1 MNMRAYRHEERNPLV
16 TRLIGL
22 AVAAAA
28 ALSLA
33 GCASGRGG
41 TVPYEP
47 QGFVA
52 PDVQAEPVATA
63 AQPIGAL
70 DTLNISVFQ
79 VESLTGEFKVD
90 ANGKIDYPLLGA
102 VQAQGR
108 TTEELRQNL
117 ATGLSQKYLQSPNVQ
132 VAIKERAEQ
141 KVTVDGAV
149 QQPGVYVVKGPTT
162 LIQAVAMARGTTQ
175 DANPSRVY
183 VFRTIRGE
191 RLAGAFDL
199 KMIRRGQASDPVV
212 YGNDIVVVDGSKS
225 RQMFRDLIQAIPV
238 LGVLRPF

>member
-1 MNMRAYRHEERNPLV
+1 MRAYRHEERDPLFR
-16 TRLIGL
+16 RLLKG
-22 AVAAAA
+22 AVVAAAA
-28 ALSLA
+28 LA
-33 GCASGRGG
+33 VSACAAGRGG

-47 QGFVA
+47 TGFVA
-52 PDVQAEPVATA
+52 PDVQAEPVAA
-63 AQPIGAL
+63 ASQPIGAL
-70 DTLNISVFQ
+70 DELNISVFQ

-90 ANGKIDYPLLGA
+90 ANGKIDYPLLGE

-108 TTEELRQNL
+108 TTEELRQQI
-117 ATGLSQKYLQSPNVQ
+117 AAGLSQKYLQSPNVQ

-149 QQPGVYVVKGPTT
+149 TQPGVYVVKGPTT
-162 LIQAVAMARGTTQ
+162 LIQAVAMAKGTTQ

-191 RLAGAFDL
+191 RVAGAFDL
-199 KMIRRGQASDPVV
+199 KMIRRAQAEDPVI
-212 YGNDIVVVDGSKS
+212 YGNDIVVVDGDKS
-225 RQMFRDLIQAIPV
+225 RQMIQTLIQTIPV

>member
-1 MNMRAYRHEERNPLV
+1 MRAYRHEERNSLL
-16 TRLIGL
+16 TRLLRG

-33 GCASGRGG
+33 ACMGGGRGG
-41 TVPYEP
+41 SVPYEP

-52 PDVQAEPVATA
+52 PDAQAEPVASS

-90 ANGKIDYPLLGA
+90 ANGKIDYPLLGE

-117 ATGLSQKYLQSPNVQ
+117 ATGLSQKYLQNPNVQ

-199 KMIRRGQASDPVV
+199 KMIRRGEAADPVV
-212 YGNDIVVVDGSKS
+212 YGNDIVVVDGNPN

>member
-1 MNMRAYRHEERNPLV
+1 MNMRAYRHEERTHLFGSLM
-16 TRLIGL
+16 RA
-22 AVAAAA
+22 AVAAIA

-33 GCASGRGG
+33 GCAAGRGG
-41 TVPYEP
+41 SVPYEP
-47 QGFVA
+47 TGFVA
-52 PDVQAEPVATA
+52 PDVQAEPVANS

-90 ANGKIDYPLLGA
+90 ASGKFDYPLLGA

-108 TTEELRQNL
+108 TTEELRQFL

-149 QQPGVYVVKGPTT
+149 AQPGVYVVKGPTT

-183 VFRTIRGE
+183 VFRTIKGE

-199 KMIRRGQASDPVV
+199 KMIRRGQAEDPVI
-212 YGNDIVVVDGSKS
+212 YGNDIVVVDGDKS
-225 RQMFRDLIQAIPV
+225 RQMIQTLLQTIPV

>member
-1 MNMRAYRHEERNPLV
+1 MNMRAYRCVDRDPFFS
-16 TRLIGL
+16 RLLRGAI
-22 AVAAAA
+22 VAAAA
-28 ALSLA
+28 LGLSA
-33 GCASGRGG
+33 CAAGRGG
-41 TVPYEP
+41 SVPYSP
-47 QGFVA
+47 TNFVA
-52 PDVQAEPVATA
+52 PDVQAEPVASA

-70 DTLNISVFQ
+70 DQLNISVFQ

-90 ANGKIDYPLLGA
+90 ANGRIDYPLLGA

-108 TTEELRQNL
+108 TTEELRQFL
-117 ATGLSQKYLQSPNVQ
+117 ASNLSQKYLQNPNVQ

-149 QQPGVYVVKGPTT
+149 TQPGVYVVKGPTT

-191 RLAGAFDL
+191 RVAGAFDL
-199 KMIRRGQASDPVV
+199 KQIRRAQAEDPII
-212 YGNDIVVVDGSKS
+212 YGNDVVVVDGDKS
-225 RQMFRDLIQAIPV
+225 RQMIQTLLQTIPV
-238 LGVLRPF
+238 LGLLRPY

>member
-1 MNMRAYRHEERNPLV
+1 MRAYRHEERESV
-16 TRLIGL
+16 FRRLAKGAVVVAAAL
-22 AVAAAA
+22 AVAACTA
-28 ALSLA
+28 
-33 GCASGRGG
+33 GRGG
-41 TVPYEP
+41 SVPYEP

-52 PDVQAEPVATA
+52 PDAQGEPVANS

-90 ANGKIDYPLLGA
+90 DAGKIDYPLLGA

-108 TTEELRQNL
+108 TTDQLSQQL
-117 ATGLSQKYLQSPNVQ
+117 AAGLSQKYLQSPNVQ

-141 KVTVDGAV
+141 RVTVDGAV
-149 QQPGVYVVKGPTT
+149 KLPGMYKVKGPTT
-162 LIQAVAMARGTTQ
+162 LIQAVAMAQGLTE

-183 VFRTIRGE
+183 VFRTIHGE
-191 RLAGAFDL
+191 RVAGAFDL
-199 KMIRRGQASDPVV
+199 KMIRRAQAEDPVI
-212 YGNDIVVVDGSKS
+212 YGNDIVVVDGSKA
-225 RQMFRDLIQAIPV
+225 RQMFRDLIQTIPV

>member
-1 MNMRAYRHEERNPLV
+1 MNMRAYRHEERDSLFRRLV
-16 TRLIGL
+16 RG
-22 AVAAAA
+22 AVVAAAA
-28 ALSLA
+28 LA
-33 GCASGRGG
+33 VSACAAGRGG

-47 QGFVA
+47 T
-52 PDVQAEPVATA
+52 EPVATA
-63 AQPIGAL
+63 SQPIGAL
-70 DTLNISVFQ
+70 DELNISVFQ

-90 ANGKIDYPLLGA
+90 ANGKIDYPLLGE

-108 TTEELRQNL
+108 TTEELRQQI

-149 QQPGVYVVKGPTT
+149 TQPGVYVVKGPTT
-162 LIQAVAMARGTTQ
+162 LIQAVAMAKGTTQ

-191 RLAGAFDL
+191 RMAGAFDL
-199 KMIRRGQASDPVV
+199 KMIRRAQAEDPVI
-212 YGNDIVVVDGSKS
+212 YGNDIVVVDGDNS
-225 RQMFRDLIQAIPV
+225 RQMIQTLLQTIPV
-238 LGVLRPF
+238 LGLFRPY

>member
-1 MNMRAYRHEERNPLV
+1 MRAYRHEERDPLFR
-16 TRLIGL
+16 RLLRG
-22 AVAAAA
+22 AVVAAAA
-28 ALSLA
+28 LA
-33 GCASGRGG
+33 ISACSTGRGG

-52 PDVQAEPVATA
+52 PDVQAEPVASA

-70 DTLNISVFQ
+70 DTVNISVFQ

-108 TTEELRQNL
+108 TTEELRQFL
-117 ATGLSQKYLQSPNVQ
+117 ATGLSEKYLQSPNVQ

-149 QQPGVYVVKGPTT
+149 TQPGVYVVKGPTT
-162 LIQAVAMARGTTQ
+162 LIQAVAMARGTTE

-199 KMIRRGQASDPVV
+199 KMIRRGQAVDPVV
-212 YGNDIVVVDGSKS
+212 YGNDIVVVDGSKN

>member
-1 MNMRAYRHEERNPLV
+1 MRAFRHEERDPLFR
-16 TRLIGL
+16 RLLRG
-22 AVAAAA
+22 AVVAAAA
-28 ALSLA
+28 LA
-33 GCASGRGG
+33 MSACAAGRGG
-41 TVPYEP
+41 TVPYNP
-47 QGFVA
+47 VGLTA
-52 PDVQAEPVATA
+52 PDVQAEPVAAA

-70 DTLNISVFQ
+70 DALNISVFQ

-90 ANGKIDYPLLGA
+90 ANGKIDYPLLGE

-108 TTEELRQNL
+108 TTEELRQTL

-149 QQPGVYVVKGPTT
+149 AQPGVYVVKGPTT

-183 VFRTIRGE
+183 VFRTIKGQRV
-191 RLAGAFDL
+191 AGAFDL
-199 KMIRRGQASDPVV
+199 KMIRRAQAEDPTI
-212 YGNDIVVVDGSKS
+212 YGNDIVVVDGDKS
-225 RQMFRDLIQAIPV
+225 RAMIQTLLQTVPI
-238 LGVLRPF
+238 LGLLRPY

>member
-1 MNMRAYRHEERNPLV
+1 MNMRAYRCEERYPLFR
-16 TRLIGL
+16 RLAAG

-28 ALSLA
+28 ALALSA
-33 GCASGRGG
+33 CAAGRGG
-41 TVPYEP
+41 SVPYAP
-47 QGFVA
+47 TGFVA
-52 PDVQAEPVATA
+52 PDVQAEPVASS

-90 ANGKIDYPLLGA
+90 ANGKFDYPLLGA

-108 TTEELRQNL
+108 TSEELRQFL
-117 ATGLSQKYLQSPNVQ
+117 AAGLSQKYLQNPNVQ

-149 QQPGVYVVKGPTT
+149 AQPGVYVVKGPTT

-175 DANPSRVY
+175 DSNPSRVY

-191 RLAGAFDL
+191 RMAGAFDL
-199 KMIRRGQASDPVV
+199 KMIRRGQAEDPTI
-212 YGNDIVVVDGSKS
+212 YGNDIVVVDGDNS
-225 RQMFRDLIQAIPV
+225 RQLIQTLIQSIPV

>member
-1 MNMRAYRHEERNPLV
+1 MNMRAYRHEERDPLFR
-16 TRLIGL
+16 RLLKG
-22 AVAAAA
+22 AVVAAAA
-28 ALSLA
+28 LA
-33 GCASGRGG
+33 VSACAAGRGG

-47 QGFVA
+47 TGFVA
-52 PDVQAEPVATA
+52 PDVQAEPVAA
-63 AQPIGAL
+63 ASQPIGAL
-70 DTLNISVFQ
+70 DELNISVFQ

-90 ANGKIDYPLLGA
+90 ANGKIDYPLLGE

-108 TTEELRQNL
+108 TTEELRQQI
-117 ATGLSQKYLQSPNVQ
+117 AAGLSQKYLQSPNVQ

-149 QQPGVYVVKGPTT
+149 TQPGVYVVKGPTT
-162 LIQAVAMARGTTQ
+162 LIQAVAMAKGTTQ

-191 RLAGAFDL
+191 RVAGAFDL
-199 KMIRRGQASDPVV
+199 KMIRRAQAEDPVI
-212 YGNDIVVVDGSKS
+212 YGNDIVVVDGDKS
-225 RQMFRDLIQAIPV
+225 RQMIQTLIQTIPV

>member
-1 MNMRAYRHEERNPLV
+1 MRSYRHEERNSFFS
-16 TRLIGL
+16 RLARSAI
-22 AVAAAA
+22 VAAAA
-28 ALSLA
+28 LA
-33 GCASGRGG
+33 VSACMAGRGG
-41 TVPYEP
+41 SVPYEP
-47 QGFVA
+47 AGFVA
-52 PDVQAEPVATA
+52 PDTQAEPVASS

-90 ANGKIDYPLLGA
+90 AAGKFDYPLLGA

-108 TTEELRQNL
+108 TTEELRQHL
-117 ATGLSQKYLQSPNVQ
+117 AAGLSQKYLQSPNVQ

-191 RLAGAFDL
+191 RVAGAFDL
-199 KMIRRGQASDPVV
+199 KMIRRAQAEDPVI
-212 YGNDIVVVDGSKS
+212 YGNDIVVVDGDKS
-225 RQMFRDLIQAIPV
+225 RQMIQTLLQTVPV
-238 LGVLRPF
+238 LGLLRPY